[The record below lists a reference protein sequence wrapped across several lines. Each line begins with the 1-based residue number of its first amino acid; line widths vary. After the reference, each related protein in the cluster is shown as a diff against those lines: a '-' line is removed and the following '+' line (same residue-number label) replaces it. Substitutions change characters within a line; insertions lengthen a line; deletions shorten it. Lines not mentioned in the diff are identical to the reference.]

1 LLDCADSDVS
11 FISIISYN
19 VQEASADGV
28 LMTTELD
35 PVTIPGAEKEQVE
48 ELHRL
53 MQRAGRAHLVGRGG
67 EPALPLPDAVY
78 SLLLR
83 ILQNM
88 QEGKA
93 VSIVPFMQDLT
104 TQEAA
109 NLLGVSRP
117 FFVKLVE
124 AGTLPFHMTG
134 THRRVYLKDL
144 LDYKQRRDR
153 DRLDAINRMAQIEED
168 AGVYDRVLIP
178 EPE

>member
-1 LLDCADSDVS
+1 MAT
-11 FISIISYN
+11 
-19 VQEASADGV
+19 Q
-28 LMTTELD
+28 LD
-35 PVTIPGAEKEQVE
+35 PVTIPGAERQQVQ

-53 MQRAGRAHLVGRGG
+53 LQREGRACLVGKGG

-93 VSIVPFMQDLT
+93 VSIVPFLQDLT

-117 FFVKLVE
+117 FLVKLLE
-124 AGTLPFHMTG
+124 AGTLPFHRTG

-153 DRLDAINRMAQIEED
+153 DRLDAINRMAQIEEQ
-168 AGVYDRVLIP
+168 AGVYDKVLIP
-178 EPE
+178 DPE

>member
-1 LLDCADSDVS
+1 
-11 FISIISYN
+11 
-19 VQEASADGV
+19 
-28 LMTTELD
+28 MTTQLD
-35 PVTIPGAEKEQVE
+35 PVTIPTAQQEQVE

-53 MQRAGRAHLVGRGG
+53 MEREGRAYLVGKGG
-67 EPALPLPDAVY
+67 EPALPLPDVVY

-93 VSIVPFMQDLT
+93 VSIVPFLQDLT

-117 FFVKLVE
+117 FFVKLLE
-124 AGTLPFHMTG
+124 AGQVPFHRTG

-144 LDYKQRRDR
+144 LDYKQRRDS
-153 DRLDAINRMAQIEED
+153 DRLDAINRMAQIEEE
-168 AGVYDRVLIP
+168 AGVYDKVLIP

>member
-1 LLDCADSDVS
+1 M
-11 FISIISYN
+11 
-19 VQEASADGV
+19 SAQ
-28 LMTTELD
+28 LD
-35 PVTIPGAEKEQVE
+35 PVTIPNAQQEQVE
-48 ELHRL
+48 ELQRL
-53 MQRAGRAHLVGRGG
+53 MLREGKAYLVGKGG

-93 VSIVPFMQDLT
+93 VSIVPFLQDLT

-117 FFVKLVE
+117 FFVKILE
-124 AGTLPFHMTG
+124 AGQLPFHMTG

-144 LDYKQRRDR
+144 LEYRQRRDT
-153 DRLDAINRMAQIEED
+153 DRVDAINRMAQIEEE
-168 AGVYDRVLIP
+168 AGVYDKVLIP